1 MLSEAEKRQL
11 DEKGYLI
18 LANLIDRDML
28 ASLRA
33 RVEELFV
40 AEGAAAGSEFK
51 LEQNARRLANLV
63 NKGQIFEQAIAT
75 PRVLECM
82 ERCWGAGSNSAA

>member
-11 DEKGYLI
+11 DEKGYLV
-18 LANLIDRDML
+18 LANLMSREML

-40 AEGAAAGSEFK
+40 AEGLAAGSEFK
-51 LEQNARRLANLV
+51 QEPNARRLANLV
-63 NKGQIFEQAIAT
+63 NKGQIF
-75 PRVLECM
+75 
-82 ERCWGAGSNSAA
+82 